1 MRFSGLWV
9 QGTGSALGELIP
21 VGDAVADG
29 RCPPHR
35 AEKTG
40 IVSVSESTRTPPEMA
55 VDAARAALARAGD
68 PVPGLHL
75 HAGAYIQGPDLSSA
89 ACKIAGEVI
98 GPELAGLTMEI
109 SALSNGSVA
118 GLELAA
124 SVLSGRP
131 DLGCALVTAADQFPA
146 SSIDRWTVDAGIV
159 VGDGAAAAV
168 LGRAPGA
175 LQLLSVVSFSA
186 PRLEADR
193 SAGHDR
199 VSVLTRTAEGTRRVL
214 EQALAEAEC
223 ELADARWVLPPLFG
237 RDLAAKSY
245 LTPLGLD
252 PRRTLLEFG
261 LRTGHIGA
269 VDQLLGL
276 DHIVRAGRLRADDL
290 IVLLGVGNGFTFSCA
305 VLRAGE
311 RIRCSR

>member
-1 MRFSGLWV
+1 MRFADLWV
-9 QGTGSALGELIP
+9 QGTGSTLGELTP
-21 VGDAVADG
+21 VADAVADG

-40 IVSVSESTRTPPEMA
+40 IVSVSESSRTPPEMT
-55 VDAARAALARAGD
+55 VDAARTALAQAGN

-131 DLGCALVTAADQFPA
+131 DVGCALVTAADQFPVN
-146 SSIDRWTVDAGIV
+146 SIDRWSVDAGIV

-168 LGRAPGA
+168 LGRAQGK
-175 LQLLSVVSFSA
+175 LQLLSAVSFSA

-199 VSVLTRTAEGTRRVL
+199 SSVLDKTADGTRRVL
-214 EQALAEAEC
+214 EHALAEAEC
-223 ELADARWVLPPLFG
+223 GLADARWVLPPFFG
-237 RDLAAKSY
+237 RDLATKSY
-245 LTPLGLD
+245 LAPLGLD
-252 PRRTLLEFG
+252 PRRTLLEYG
-261 LRTGHIGA
+261 LRTGHVGA

-276 DHIVRAGRLRADDL
+276 DHVVRAGRLRTGDV

-311 RIRCSR
+311 RMKRAQ